1 MNRAS
6 LLYPLIACLCL
17 LMSSCRQNP
26 DTTSV
31 FTEAESLMYTRPDSA
46 LHLLQAIPN
55 PEMLKGK
62 PQAHYALLLT
72 QARFRNHIPATS
84 DSLIRIAVE
93 SYENLDEMGQ
103 KSKSLL
109 YLAGVY
115 MDMEQYSKA
124 VLPLKEAEQY
134 MEEVDDPYIQ
144 ALILNSLSYL
154 NHKAGNYEVALTYF
168 KKALH
173 IHLLNDCNEW
183 QIGKMSDTRTL
194 SYDEFTDSVGAYMN
208 RLKKA
213 AVFDF
218 FTQYESKQI
227 QENQQQYDKEVILN
241 EKTQVENRLY
251 YLISGGILLVA
262 ILLAA
267 VAWWLKKKNNKRI
280 AELQVQINKIIA
292 SSEVDKNE
300 ISILNEMLA
309 QSNVF
314 KQEYDQILQLATK
327 EDIEALAVYLRL
339 EQEPSVYSVRE
350 DLFRLM
356 HWLDTTSNHFASR
369 LCNQYPNL
377 TTAEINICCL
387 QRLGF
392 SQEKMASIMQV
403 KVASVNKNIYRTCP
417 KLGLKNDKYEF
428 KDYICSF

>member
-1 MNRAS
+1 MG
-6 LLYPLIACLCL
+6 
-17 LMSSCRQNP
+17 SCKQSP

-31 FTEAESLMYTRPDSA
+31 LTEAESLMYTRPDSA

-55 PEMLKGK
+55 PELLTGK
-62 PQAHYALLLT
+62 SQAHYALLLT
-72 QARFRNHIPATS
+72 QAQFRNHIPATS
-84 DSLIRIAVE
+84 DSLIRIAVDG
-93 SYENLDEMGQ
+93 YQNLDEMGQ
-103 KSKSLL
+103 KAKALL

-134 MEEVDDPYIQ
+134 MAEVDDPYIQ
-144 ALILNSLSYL
+144 ALILNCLSYL
-154 NHKAGNYEVALTYF
+154 NHKGGNYEVALTYF

-194 SYDEFTDSVGAYMN
+194 SYDEFTDSVGTYMD

-227 QENQQQYDKEVILN
+227 QENQQRYDKEVILS
-241 EKTQVENRLY
+241 EKAQVENLLY
-251 YLISGGILLVA
+251 YIISVGV
-262 ILLAA
+262 LLAASLLA
-267 VAWWLKKKNNKRI
+267 VAWWLKKKNNKHV
-280 AELQVQINKIIA
+280 AELQAQINKTIA

-309 QSNVF
+309 QSRVL
-314 KQEYDQILQLATK
+314 KQEYDQMLQLATK
-327 EDIEALAVYLRL
+327 QDIEALAVYLRL
-339 EQEPSVYSVRE
+339 EQEPTVYSVRE
-350 DLFRLM
+350 DLFHLM
-356 HWLDTTSNHFASR
+356 HWLDTTSNQFASR

-403 KVASVNKNIYRTCP
+403 KVASVNQNIYRTCP

>member
-1 MNRAS
+1 MKHAS
-6 LLYPLIACLCL
+6 LFFGLIVALGL
-17 LMSSCRQNP
+17 LMSNCKPSQEP
-26 DTTSV
+26 TSV
-31 FTEAESLMYTRPDSA
+31 FAEAESLMYTHPDSA

-55 PEMLKGK
+55 PEQLTG
-62 PQAHYALLLT
+62 QAQADYALLMT
-72 QARFRNHIPATS
+72 QAKFRNHLSPTS

-103 KSKSLL
+103 KAKSLL

-115 MDMEQYSKA
+115 MDMEQYSNA
-124 VLPLKEAEQY
+124 VFPLKEAEQY

-144 ALILNSLSYL
+144 TLILNSLSYL

-227 QENQQQYDKEVILN
+227 QENQQKYDKEVILS
-241 EKTQVENRLY
+241 EKAKVENRLY
-251 YLISGGILLVA
+251 YLILGGILLVA
-262 ILLAA
+262 ILLA

-309 QSNVF
+309 QSNVL

-327 EDIEALAVYLRL
+327 QDIEALAVYLRL

-350 DLFRLM
+350 DLLHLM
-356 HWLDTTSNHFASR
+356 HWLDTTSNQFASR

-403 KVASVNKNIYRTCP
+403 KVASVNQNIYRTCP